1 MAAAEQ
7 KKSYKVI
14 KQFRGVNTKANRTA
28 LEDGEFSWL
37 ENAMPIGYANI
48 KTVAGERNTAI
59 TFGNVVTAL
68 LSANINNKDYQ
79 LGFQEDGRCEYV
91 DVELNTKG
99 NVAVA
104 STFSNSRVN
113 ITQFKDERI
122 LIGDPNNGVYSWDG
136 TNLVSIGSVGFIGIT
151 NKGSAY
157 TSTPSVVIS
166 APNETGGIQA
176 QAEAILTANVVSGI
190 AITEAGTGYTTSP
203 TVTISGGGGANATAV
218 AGVTTFKT
226 GTVTVFVT
234 NGGTGYTNSAN
245 TTVTISGGGGSN
257 AAGTAILDGGQ
268 VIQVIMT
275 NNGTGYT
282 NSANITVTISGG
294 GGSNAAAKAIINSN
308 PVTGIQTFSGRTWVA
323 QGRSVSYSAAGSYSD
338 FVSLSSGVFT
348 ITDATLR
355 SNITQLLSANN
366 FLYIFGEDSINV
378 FSDVRVT
385 DAGITLFTNTNIS
398 ASVGSR
404 LQYAI
409 FPYFRSVLF
418 MNEYGVYA
426 LVGSTTSKISDP
438 LDGVFPNIDFTT
450 ARVTAGQV
458 LLNNILCAAF
468 NIRYNDS
475 GTYRYIQAIFFEKKW
490 FFSNQNTIILV
501 SPIATGGK
509 IKLFGT
515 NGSDFV
521 ELYGDTTVPV
531 NIVLETAL
539 DAMGDPIRDKQAL
552 KIGIEATLGST
563 PTTVNAYVDS
573 ESAQSPVI
581 TFDNTVNWT
590 NYLSNDIGWTN
601 NLSVVIGWLG
611 ATSSGAGYYLYKSDA
626 EMWGK
631 YIGITVNSTSTPFVI
646 NGFQF
651 EHELRTRF

>member
-48 KTVAGERNTAI
+48 KTVAGERNTAV

-99 NVAVA
+99 NIAVA
-104 STFSNSRVN
+104 GTFSNSRVN

-226 GTVTVFVT
+226 GTVSVFVT

-294 GGSNAAAKAIINSN
+294 GGSNAAAKAVINSN

-601 NLSVVIGWLG
+601 NLNAIIGWLG
-611 ATSSGAGYYLYKSDA
+611 TTSSGAGYYLYKSDA